1 VVELTTT
8 TIKDER
14 GGRSEGFRKQDA
26 PQLQLRTICDLH
38 ALQVEVCTD
47 SEMSG
52 TCDIVISRSLAT
64 TLEKYGILYE
74 NTCGPAAIT
83 RCVGYANNV

>member
-1 VVELTTT
+1 MVELTIA
-8 TIKDER
+8 IKNEL
-14 GGRSEGFRKQDA
+14 GGRSEGFRKRDA
-26 PQLQLRTICDLH
+26 PQLQLRIICDLH

-64 TLEKYGILYE
+64 TLERYGMLYE
-74 NTCGPAAIT
+74 DTCDLAAIT
-83 RCVGYANNV
+83 RCVGYDNNA